1 MYATLIAAGE
11 AAIVNW
17 LLSVVGTP
25 LEGAVEAAM
34 EQLADT
40 YWRAEYERA
49 VAGL

>member
-17 LLSVVGTP
+17 LLSVVDTP
-25 LEGAVEAAM
+25 LEGAVESVL
-34 EQLADT
+34 EHLADT
-40 YWRAEYERA
+40 YWLAEYERA